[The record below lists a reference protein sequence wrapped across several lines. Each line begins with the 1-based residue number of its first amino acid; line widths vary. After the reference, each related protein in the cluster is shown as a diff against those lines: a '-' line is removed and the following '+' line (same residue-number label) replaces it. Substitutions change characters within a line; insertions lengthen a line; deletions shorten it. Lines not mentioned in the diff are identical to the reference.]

1 METLPEMVETYRA
14 SVANDSYPGD
24 DGPLDAAHYRQNR
37 ELYARILATP
47 LVTLADGPA
56 KISAIFMDYDGA
68 EIDKQAQA
76 TIIRVAEDMERL
88 AGEAR
93 S

>member
-1 METLPEMVETYRA
+1 MPCSIRA
-14 SVANDSYPGD
+14 TWTATRCGSEYCGRWGSYS
-24 DGPLDAAHYRQNR
+24 
-37 ELYARILATP
+37 ARILATP

-76 TIIRVAEDMERL
+76 TIIQVAEDMEPL
-88 AGEAR
+88 AAIT
-93 S
+93 